1 MSLVAARRVWTAVVM
16 TCAAALIA
24 FGFNFLLIPHRLLSG
39 GVSGVS
45 MLLSYAT
52 ELDAGILYFAL
63 NLPILIWGWFAL
75 GRTFIVWS
83 VYSVAVT
90 SILLRLAPVHSLA
103 ADPILAAVFGGVAVG
118 IGSGLALRYGG
129 STGGIDIVATIVTRR
144 RDVPIGMLLLMMNVI
159 IVVLQAIWSEDWE
172 GAMYSMLSMYVS
184 SKVIDTIHIRQL
196 KVTVFIISRKP
207 ARMLER
213 LRRLPRG
220 ISVIP
225 IKGGYTGE
233 DKLMLMTVTTR
244 YELTAL
250 RAMIRE
256 TDPKAFVTIVET
268 VSVMGDFR
276 QV

>member
-52 ELDAGILYFAL
+52 GLDAGILYFAL

-75 GRTFIVWS
+75 GHAIIIWS
-83 VYSVAVT
+83 VYAVAVT

-129 STGGIDIVATIVTRR
+129 SSGGIDIVATIVTRR

>member
-1 MSLVAARRVWTAVVM
+1 LTAARRVRTALVM
-16 TCAAALIA
+16 TCASALIA

-52 ELDAGILYFAL
+52 GLDAGILYFAL

-75 GRTFIVWS
+75 GHAFIIWS

-90 SILLRLAPVHSLA
+90 SFLLRFTPVHALA

-129 STGGIDIVATIVTRR
+129 STGGIDIVATILTRR
-144 RDVPIGMLLLMMNVI
+144 REVPIGMLLIIMNVS
-159 IVVLQAIWSEDWE
+159 IVLLQAFWSEDWE

-184 SKVIDTIHIRQL
+184 GKLIDTIHIRQL
-196 KVTVFIISRKP
+196 KVTAFIISRDP
-207 ARMLER
+207 VRMLEK

-220 ISVIP
+220 VSVIP
-225 IKGGYTGE
+225 IRGGYTGE

-244 YELTAL
+244 YELSAL

-276 QV
+276 KV

>member
-1 MSLVAARRVWTAVVM
+1 MVAARRVRTAAVM

-52 ELDAGILYFAL
+52 GLDAGILYFAL

-75 GRTFIVWS
+75 GHAFIFWS
-83 VYSVAVT
+83 VYAVAVT
-90 SILLRLAPVHSLA
+90 SLLLRLAPVHSLA

-118 IGSGLALRYGG
+118 LGTGLALRYGG
-129 STGGIDIVATIVTRR
+129 SSGGIDIVASILTRR
-144 RDVPIGMLLLMMNVI
+144 REVPIGMLMLAMNMS
-159 IVVLQAIWSEDWE
+159 IVLLQAVWSEDWE
-172 GAMYSMLSMYVS
+172 GAMYSLLSMYVS
-184 SKVIDTIHIRQL
+184 GKIIDTIHIRQL
-196 KVTVFIISRKP
+196 KVTVFIISGKP
-207 ARMLER
+207 QELLAR

-220 ISVIP
+220 VSIVP
-225 IKGGYTGE
+225 IRGGYTGE
-233 DKLMLMTVTTR
+233 DKVMLMTVTTR
-244 YELTAL
+244 YELSAL

-256 TDPKAFVTIVET
+256 TDPKAFVNIVET

-276 QV
+276 KV

>member
-1 MSLVAARRVWTAVVM
+1 MALIAARRVRTAFIM
-16 TCAAALIA
+16 TCASALIA

-144 RDVPIGMLLLMMNVI
+144 REVPVGMLLIMMNVA
-159 IVVLQAIWSEDWE
+159 IVLLQAIRSEDWE

-184 SKVIDTIHIRQL
+184 GKLIDTIHIRQL
-196 KVTVFIISRKP
+196 KVTAFIISRDP
-207 ARMLER
+207 AGMLR
-213 LRRLPRG
+213 KLRTLPRG
-220 ISVIP
+220 VSVIP
-225 IKGGYTGE
+225 IRGGYTGE

-244 YELTAL
+244 YELSAL

-276 QV
+276 KV